1 MKKRPRI
8 VVTNDDGIYA
18 PGIFHLAKSLE
29 SIADLF
35 IVAPEEEKSG
45 SSLGIS
51 FIHPLAATP
60 VAFPLDIPAWKVS
73 GTPADCIKIATVK
86 LIEQPID
93 FVVSGINPGSNAGQA
108 VLYSGTVGGV
118 IEGAFRGIPGIGFS
132 CINEENPQFEKF
144 YSFIPAIVKYFLQV
158 SLPQGT
164 ILNVN
169 FPDTETISGI
179 KMTRQGSEK
188 WIDNYKEF
196 TKADNS
202 MQYLMHGGWDTT
214 NSHIDSDF
222 ALLRQ
227 GYITVV
233 PIYVHELTCNTSLTQ
248 HKMDFENSFKDFFKA
263 V

>member
-1 MKKRPRI
+1 MKKKPRI
-8 VVTNDDGIYA
+8 LVTNDDGIHA
-18 PGIFHLAKSLE
+18 PGILHLAKSLQPM
-29 SIADLF
+29 ADLF
-35 IVAPEEEKSG
+35 VVAPEEEKSG

-51 FIHPLAATP
+51 FIHPLVATP
-60 VAFPLDIPAWKVS
+60 VVFPIDIPAWKVS

-86 LIEQPID
+86 LIEEPID

-144 YSFIPAIVKYFLQV
+144 YSFIPAIVEYFLQT
-158 SLPQGT
+158 SLPMGT

-169 FPDTETISGI
+169 FPDTEVISGI

-188 WIDNYKEF
+188 WIDKYKEF
-196 TKADNS
+196 RKSNKS
-202 MQYLMHGGWDTT
+202 LQYLMHGGWEM
-214 NSHIDSDF
+214 NESHNEGDF

-227 GYITVV
+227 GHITVV
-233 PIYVHELTCNTSLTQ
+233 PIHVYELTCNTSLTQ
-248 HKMDFENSFKDFFKA
+248 HKLDFENSFKDFFKA